1 MENLKKIGVFLL
13 YFFVGVGL
21 VEVSNLGFY
30 LMNQSNTY
38 LFYLGLAMVI
48 ITITF
53 VVLTIVNFLT
63 NGVSKVKEILK
74 NEKEEKKQTNN

>member
-1 MENLKKIGVFLL
+1 MENLKKIGLFLL